1 MTTQLTPPKTPAPAR
16 PAENITGKQLNS
28 RKLRS
33 SRVKTT
39 AAVTGKYVSLVVMS
53 LIVVIPLVVVLFAS
67 LKTSAEYA
75 RTGPLQP
82 PTNWLNFANF
92 AKAFTDGNMVVGFIN
107 TGFILVV
114 SLIGTILIGTMAAY
128 ALDRFDF
135 RFKKVVFG
143 LFLVATLV
151 PSVTTQVATFQVVL
165 ALGLFDTPWAA
176 IALFTGT
183 DIISIYIFVQFMQS
197 IPKSLDEAAM
207 IDGANRF
214 GIYWR
219 VILPLLKPAI
229 ATVVII
235 KGIAIYNEF
244 FIPFLYMPDSNLGT
258 ISTALYRFKGP
269 YGTQWE
275 VIGAGTMIVIIP
287 TLVVFLLLQKFIY
300 NGITSG
306 ATK

>member
-1 MTTQLTPPKTPAPAR
+1 MSTTLRGVTPASAV
-16 PAENITGKQLNS
+16 
-28 RKLRS
+28 RS
-33 SRVKTT
+33 I
-39 AAVTGKYVSLVVMS
+39 AATTGKYVSLVVWS
-53 LIVVIPLVVVLFAS
+53 LVVLVPLVVVLFAS
-67 LKTSAEYA
+67 FKTSDEYA

-82 PTNWLNFANF
+82 PSDWLNFANF
-92 AKAFTDGNMVVGFIN
+92 QKAFVDGNMVQGFLN
-107 TGFILVV
+107 TGFILVI
-114 SLIGTILIGTMAAY
+114 SLAGTILIGTMTAY

-135 RFKKVVFG
+135 RFKRVVFG
-143 LFLVATLV
+143 LFLIATLV
-151 PSVTTQVATFQVVL
+151 PSVTTQVATFQVVTT
-165 ALGLFDTPWAA
+165 LGLYDTPWAA

-183 DIISIYIFVQFMQS
+183 DIVSIYIFIQFMQS

-207 IDGANRF
+207 LDGVNRW

-219 VILPLLKPAI
+219 IVLPLLRPAI

-244 FIPFLYMPDSNLGT
+244 FIPFLYMPDSDLGV
-258 ISTALYRFKGP
+258 ISTSLYRFKGP
-269 YGTQWE
+269 FGSQWE